1 MTNSFTDR
9 NTARKIAN
17 FIASDAPH
25 NLSQGIPGWDCV
37 DSPLHGNRDA
47 ERLDAPARYDCYYVK
62 TEMDG
67 SPVQSTLA
75 DLEASLAGDK
85 NASIDT
91 KVLKVV
97 VLHWERQLP
106 GCWRTFELLTLK
118 DAIAEIKRTGRDSI
132 IGRLHI
138 WPNGS
143 DKARSYVNNVIYEQ
157 TNPEG
162 YAEMVAEIA
171 PTPEYSSAEKLAD
184 ARAAENKPTTEDVRA
199 IMMARMSPK
208 TKASGAVATNTTS
221 QELSDKIVADHA
233 FAARPTCNRCSGKL
247 TQLDIAG
254 SLSELGFDVYEAICG
269 TCYDAHYC

>member
-1 MTNSFTDR
+1 MTNSNSTDR
-9 NTARKIAN
+9 NTARKLAN

-25 NLSQGIPGWDCV
+25 NLTQGIPGWDCV

-47 ERLDAPARYDCYYVK
+47 ERLDAPARYDCYFVK

-75 DLEASLAGDK
+75 DLEASLAGDE

-97 VLHWERQLP
+97 VLHWDRQLP

-118 DAIAEIKRTGRDSI
+118 DAIDEIKRTGRHSI
-132 IGRLHI
+132 VGRIGL

-143 DKARSYVNNVIYEQ
+143 DKARSYVGNVIYEQ

-162 YAEMVAEIA
+162 YAEMLTKLA
-171 PTPEYSSAEKLAD
+171 PTPEYSSAERLAD
-184 ARAAENKPTTEDVRA
+184 ARVAESTDNPWLPTYEVGEPKKPA
-199 IMMARMSPK
+199 CAHCK
-208 TKASGAVATNTTS
+208 
-221 QELSDKIVADHA
+221 
-233 FAARPTCNRCSGKL
+233 GKL
-247 TQLDIAG
+247 TKLDIQG
-254 SLSELGFDVYEAICG
+254 SWDELGYDEDAAICG
-269 TCYDAHYC
+269 ACYETHYLY